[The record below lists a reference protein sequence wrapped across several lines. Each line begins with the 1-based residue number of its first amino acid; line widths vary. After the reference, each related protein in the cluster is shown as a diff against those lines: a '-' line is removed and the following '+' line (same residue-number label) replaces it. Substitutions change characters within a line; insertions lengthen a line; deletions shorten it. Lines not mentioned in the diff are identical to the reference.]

1 MVKIRSFAFRIAGR
15 IAGLKPGLT
24 PRSRRRPALGLA
36 LLALGAL
43 AGCAYQ
49 GAIDQPVTIK
59 ATWFSYLNG
68 DDIRAACTDGAPSWY
83 RLVYNGNYEEQLRS
97 YEVVADGTG
106 GAYYSARVQ
115 TGSGLDLTR
124 FSFGNL
130 QAMAGWT
137 KVQARLI
144 PADYAALERA
154 LEASGA
160 FGPAPVGLRLA
171 SEQFYWVASLCR
183 DGRFYFNAW
192 LYPSARAAGIRFP
205 QALLGHDGT
214 GIAVNPPR
222 VVAGIERIRRTV
234 KGQGGP
240 RHFDL
245 EVGENGFKG
254 HRTLF

>member
-1 MVKIRSFAFRIAGR
+1 MVYLRIAR
-15 IAGLKPGLT
+15 LKPGLT
-24 PRSRRRPALGLA
+24 PLPRRRRVFGPIF
-36 LLALGAL
+36 LALGVL

-49 GAIDQPVTIK
+49 GAIDQPATIK

-68 DDIRAACTDGAPSWY
+68 DDIRSACTDGAPSWY
-83 RLVYNGNYEEQLRS
+83 RLVYNGNYSEQLRT

-106 GAYYSARVQ
+106 GAYYKARVQ

-124 FSFGNL
+124 FSFGDP

-137 KVQARLI
+137 TAQTRLV
-144 PADYAALERA
+144 PADLAALERA

-183 DGRFYFNAW
+183 DGRFHFNAW
-192 LYPSARAAGIRFP
+192 LYPWSRAAGLRFP
-205 QALLGHDGT
+205 QVLLGHDGT
-214 GIAVNPPR
+214 GIAINPPR
-222 VVAGIERIRRTV
+222 AVAPIERVRRTI
-234 KGQGGP
+234 KGEGGP

-254 HRTLF
+254 HQTIF

>member
-1 MVKIRSFAFRIAGR
+1 MVRLRIAK
-15 IAGLKPGLT
+15 LKPSLA
-24 PRSRRRPALGLA
+24 PLPRRRRALGLA
-36 LLALGAL
+36 LLALGVL
-43 AGCAYQ
+43 AGCAYE

-68 DDIRAACTDGAPSWY
+68 DDIRSACTDGAPSWY
-83 RLVYNGNYEEQLRS
+83 RLVYNGNYDEQLRT

-106 GAYYSARVQ
+106 GAYYKARVQ
-115 TGSGLDLTR
+115 TGSGLDLTK
-124 FSFGNL
+124 FAFGDL

-137 KVQARLI
+137 TVRIRLI
-144 PADYAALERA
+144 PADLAALERA

-183 DGRFYFNAW
+183 DGRFHFNAW
-192 LYPSARAAGIRFP
+192 LYPSARAAGLRFP

-222 VVAGIERIRRTV
+222 EVAGIERVRRTV
-234 KGQGGP
+234 KGEGGP
-240 RHFDL
+240 QHFDL

-254 HRTLF
+254 HQTIF

>member
-1 MVKIRSFAFRIAGR
+1 MVHLRIAR
-15 IAGLKPGLT
+15 LKPNLAPL
-24 PRSRRRPALGLA
+24 PRPRRALGLA
-36 LLALGAL
+36 WLALAVL
-43 AGCAYQ
+43 AGCAYE

-68 DDIRAACTDGAPSWY
+68 DDIRAACTEGAPSWY

-106 GAYYSARVQ
+106 GAYYKARVQ
-115 TGSGLDLTR
+115 NGSGLDLTK

-137 KVQARLI
+137 TVQIRLI
-144 PADYAALERA
+144 PVDLAALERA

-183 DGRFYFNAW
+183 DGRFHFNAW
-192 LYPSARAAGIRFP
+192 LYPSARAAGLRFP
-205 QALLGHDGT
+205 QVLLGHDGT
-214 GIAVNPPR
+214 RIAVNPPR
-222 VVAGIERIRRTV
+222 EVAGIERIRRTV

-240 RHFDL
+240 QHFDL

-254 HRTLF
+254 HQTLF